1 MPEIDLQLC
10 YPSLAARP
18 VDSAS
23 VDVLAASIAENG
35 LMQPITVRPAKRSR
49 AGQTCDAYEVIAG
62 MHRVKAFRKL
72 GRATIPA
79 VVVEVDDLRA
89 ELMLIDE
96 NLARNDLSAA
106 ERASYNTRRKAIW
119 QELHPET
126 KNGASG
132 KYRPKSQLRQVGEAE
147 KSKEV
152 NEAPRYDEA
161 AAEATG
167 QSERTIQRDCTRGE
181 ALGGAAL
188 AKVARTSLDKGE
200 ELDALAKLRKTD
212 AARAAELIDRA
223 AAGEKV
229 SAKIELKKA
238 ARAAREADLGA
249 RQCALPQRRYGVILA
264 DPEWRFAVRS
274 RETGLDRAADNHY
287 PTSSTDE
294 IAARDV
300 GAIAA
305 DDCALFLWA
314 TVPMLPDALRVMAAW
329 GFRYVSHFVWA
340 KDRVGTG
347 YWNRN
352 RHELLLVGTRGAVPA
367 PAPGTQ
373 WDSLIEA
380 PVGAHS
386 AKPERFLALVEAYY
400 PSLAKIELNRR
411 GSPRPGWDAW
421 GNEAEPPAQDAD
433 IDTDTGEI
441 AGTETAYP
449 AGADDQSA
457 GSPTVESL
465 HEVSQSDVSRMPRE
479 GPAVSQRSAQ
489 HAEPE
494 DDGLDIPAFLRRPAP
509 SATTET

>member
-1 MPEIDLQLC
+1 MPEIDLHLC

-72 GRATIPA
+72 GRTTIPA

-126 KNGASG
+126 KRHAAGNGRTKAE
-132 KYRPKSQLRQVGEAE
+132 LVAQVEQPTSEPA
-147 KSKEV
+147 
-152 NEAPRYDEA
+152 ARYDEVA
-161 AAEATG
+161 ASATG
-167 QSERTIQRDCTRGE
+167 QASSTIRRDCTRGE

-352 RHELLLVGTRGAVPA
+352 RHELLLVGTRGAPPA

-386 AKPERFLALVEAYY
+386 AKPEQFLALVEAYY

-411 GSPRPGWDAW
+411 GPPRPGWDAW

-433 IDTDTGEI
+433 IDTGEI

-457 GSPTVESL
+457 GSPTVESS

-479 GPAVSQRSAQ
+479 GPAVSQRSAR

-509 SATTET
+509 SETTET